1 MMFLLRAMAALI
13 VMAAA
18 SAQQPEPKHETI
30 VVTGVYEPIA
40 IDEVDRSVRV
50 LPVQG
55 EELLSNTLVDFL
67 RLDPSI
73 DIRERAPNG
82 LQADISIRG
91 GTFGQTLVLVDGQ
104 RSEEHTS
111 ELQSQSNLV
120 CRLLLEK
127 KKRKGTTVHAKS
139 T

>member
-1 MMFLLRAMAALI
+1 MIFLLGGALLL
-13 VMAAA
+13 VLTTA

-30 VVTGVYEPIA
+30 VVTGVYEPIS

-67 RLDPSI
+67 HLDPSL
-73 DIRERAPNG
+73 DVRQRAPNG

-91 GTFGQTLVLVDGQ
+91 GTFGQTLILVDGQ
-104 RSEEHTS
+104 
-111 ELQSQSNLV
+111 
-120 CRLLLEK
+120 
-127 KKRKGTTVHAKS
+127 
-139 T
+139 